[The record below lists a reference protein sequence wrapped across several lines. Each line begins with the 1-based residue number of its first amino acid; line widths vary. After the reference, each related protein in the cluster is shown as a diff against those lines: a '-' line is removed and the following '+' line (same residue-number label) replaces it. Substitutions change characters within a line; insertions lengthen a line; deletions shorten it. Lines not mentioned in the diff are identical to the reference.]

1 MLFDFFYI
9 VSELKKVPRKGW
21 KEKVGIKHP
30 ESVADH
36 SYGTAIMA
44 MIFSDNAG
52 NLDTE
57 RIVKMALLHDL
68 AESITG
74 DFIPGEIQKEN
85 KKTAENQAMEEI
97 LSKLPPNL
105 LDKYHSLWN
114 EYVDCTSKE
123 SILLHEIDRL
133 EMAIQA
139 AKYYGEGFPKE
150 KLQEFV
156 ESARREI
163 KSKELIE
170 ILDEISYK

>member
-21 KEKVGIKHP
+21 KEKVGIKDP

-36 SYGTAIMA
+36 SYGTAVMA

-85 KKTAENQAMEEI
+85 KKTVETQAMEEI
-97 LSKLPPNL
+97 LSKLPPHL
-105 LDKYHSLWN
+105 LDKYHSLWK

-123 SILLHEIDRL
+123 VCLT
-133 EMAIQA
+133 A
-139 AKYYGEGFPKE
+139 
-150 KLQEFV
+150 
-156 ESARREI
+156 
-163 KSKELIE
+163 
-170 ILDEISYK
+170 

>member
-9 VSELKKVPRKGW
+9 ASELKKVPRKGW
-21 KEKVGIKHP
+21 KEKVGIQNP

-52 NLDTE
+52 DLDTE
-57 RIVKMALLHDL
+57 KMIKMALLHDL

-85 KKTAENQAMEEI
+85 KKNVENQAMEEI
-97 LSKLPPNL
+97 LSKLPPTL

-114 EYVDCTSKE
+114 EYVNCTSKE
-123 SILLHEIDRL
+123 SVLLHEIDRL

-139 AKYYGEGFPKE
+139 AKYSGEGFSKE
-150 KLQEFV
+150 NLREFV

-163 KSKELIE
+163 KSKMLIE